1 MLRFLPFCI
10 AAALVAA
17 AAPAAAQSPFDG
29 AWKSD
34 LSAASVTA
42 RPNEFQIKDGT
53 YSCASCLPAAYSV
66 KADGA
71 FHAVKDRPY
80 WDAIAVDVVDDH
92 TIGYQ
97 FRKDGKVISRNTQM
111 LSADGNALS
120 VKSVNTNNGAGTP
133 IETAAVLARVGPAPS
148 GAHAASG
155 QWKATPAASASDAA
169 LTFTIR
175 IDGDML
181 HLKSPGMAESLDAK
195 FGGPFVVN
203 AGHPGKTMT
212 KAERLSP
219 NSIRLTDMQLG
230 KVTQVSTYTAA
241 ADGASITGD
250 WTDPRDGSKGTFVAR
265 KQ

>member
-1 MLRFLPFCI
+1 MIRLLPFCT
-10 AAALVAA
+10 AVVLAA

-29 AWKSD
+29 TWKSD

-80 WDAIAVDVVDDH
+80 WDAVSVSVVDDH
-92 TIGYQ
+92 TIAYQ
-97 FRKDGKVISRNTQM
+97 FRKGGKVIARNTQAV
-111 LSADGNALS
+111 SPDGNTLS
-120 VKSVNTNNGAGTP
+120 VKGVATANGAGTP
-133 IETAAVLARVGPAPS
+133 IETAAVLTRAGPAPA

-155 QWKATPAASASDAA
+155 QWKAAPAASVSDAA
-169 LTFTIR
+169 LTFTLR

-203 AGHPGKTMT
+203 AGDPGKTMT
-212 KAERLSP
+212 KAERLSATA
-219 NSIRLTDMQLG
+219 IRLTDMQLG
-230 KVTQVSTYTAA
+230 KVTQVSTYTVAP
-241 ADGASITGD
+241 DGASITGD
-250 WTDPRDGSKGTFVAR
+250 WTDPRDGAKGTFVAR